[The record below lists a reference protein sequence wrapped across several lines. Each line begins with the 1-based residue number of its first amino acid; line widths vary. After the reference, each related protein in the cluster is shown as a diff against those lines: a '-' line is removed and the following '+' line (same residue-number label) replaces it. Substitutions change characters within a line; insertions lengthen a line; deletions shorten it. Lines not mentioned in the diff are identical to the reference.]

1 MKRLPFNVGLVRR
14 ALREIMWSTLVFSG
28 LIGTVCGLMSY
39 LLPRVQAKFV
49 SRGVVPPPLK
59 VFREALFGFDPG
71 NAGVAEIGFAMAWS
85 HPVIVAVLTAQAI
98 LVCTRVLAG
107 EVERGTIDVLLALPV
122 SRWRLFMSETAAWL
136 FSGGVLLGCL
146 FLGSYVGAMFIDP
159 QYRPRWSRLAMV
171 LANLSLVYSV
181 IATSSMLAAVL
192 TDRRARAVLAVI
204 ILTVF
209 SVLISFLYTLDS
221 SLEFTKKLRFLS
233 VLDYY
238 RPVKVLMTGEWPV
251 RDMLWLGGASVVLWV
266 AAGVVLSRRDV
277 TTT

>member
-1 MKRLPFNVGLVRR
+1 MNFLPFNRGLVLR
-14 ALREIMWSTLVFSG
+14 ALREIAWPTLVFST
-28 LIGTVCGLMSY
+28 LIGTVCGMMSY
-39 LLPRVQAKFV
+39 FLPRVQAKFM
-49 SRGVVPPPLK
+49 SRGAVPPPLK

-71 NAGVAEIGFAMAWS
+71 NAGVSEIGFAMAWS
-85 HPVIVAVLTAQAI
+85 HPVIIAVLTAHAI

-122 SRWRLFMSETAAWL
+122 SRWRLFMSETTAWL
-136 FSGGVLLGCL
+136 LSGVTLLGCL
-146 FLGSYVGAMFIDP
+146 FLGSFIGAQYIDP
-159 QYRPRWSRLAMV
+159 MYRPNWAHLAMV
-171 LANLSLVYSV
+171 LANLALVYSV

-209 SVLISFLYTLDS
+209 SVLISFLYTLDP
-221 SLEFTKKLRFLS
+221 SLAFTKKLRFLS

-238 RPVKVLMTGEWPV
+238 KPVKVLITGEWPL
-251 RDMLWLGGASVVLWV
+251 RDMLWLGGASLVLWV
-266 AAGVVLSRRDV
+266 SAGIVLSRRDV

>member
-1 MKRLPFNVGLVRR
+1 MNWLPFNLGLVLR
-14 ALREIMWSTLVFSG
+14 ALREITWPTLVFSG
-28 LIGTVCGLMSY
+28 LIGTVCGLMSF
-39 LLPRVQAKFV
+39 LLPRVQAKFM
-49 SRGVVPPPLK
+49 SRGVIPPPLK
-59 VFREALFGFDPG
+59 AFREALFGFDPG
-71 NAGVAEIGFAMAWS
+71 NAGVAEIGFALAWS
-85 HPVIVAVLTAQAI
+85 HPVIIAVLTAQAI

-122 SRWRLFMSETAAWL
+122 SRWRLFISETTAWL
-136 FSGGVLLGCL
+136 LSGAVLLGFL
-146 FLGSYVGAMFIDP
+146 FLGSYVGAMFIEP
-159 QYRPRWSRLAMV
+159 QYRPSWSRLAMV
-171 LANLSLVYSV
+171 LANLSLVYGV

-204 ILTVF
+204 IFTVS

-238 RPVKVLMTGEWPV
+238 KPVQVLMTGEWPV